1 MAPEPFLCGVEEKE
15 AEDWS
20 RVAIIVGNGG
30 EPGGRS
36 KIPAA
41 AGVKMK
47 ANQPARSVSMGPWFA
62 AGLP

>member
-1 MAPEPFLCGVEEKE
+1 M
-15 AEDWS
+15 
-20 RVAIIVGNGG
+20 AIIVGNGG